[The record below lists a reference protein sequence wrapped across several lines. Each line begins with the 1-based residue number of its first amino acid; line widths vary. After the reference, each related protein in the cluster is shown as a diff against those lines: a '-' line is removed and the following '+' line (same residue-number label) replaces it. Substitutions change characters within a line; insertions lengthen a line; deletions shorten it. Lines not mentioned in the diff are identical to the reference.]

1 MSKRRMLYGYY
12 IQQGEIAIVETEA
25 IIVRRVFS
33 LYTGGLSYQKISD
46 LLNAEKIPYSQEM
59 PVWNKHKVK
68 RLLENPRYM
77 GQDGYPA
84 IIDRVGFQETQSHIH
99 EKTVGYAPRTE
110 RPVLRLKGYLHCA
123 KCGAPL
129 RRIAGKNRRA
139 DTLYLKCGGC
149 GAMATIP
156 DDTLLSEIARQVTE
170 HDTADRGPYQPS
182 EEVVRLTNAIN
193 RGLEHPEHP
202 EELVSLILQ
211 SAAARYDL
219 SLIHI

>member
-1 MSKRRMLYGYY
+1 MSKRRMLYGYF
-12 IQQGEIAIVETEA
+12 QQGEIAIVETEA

-33 LYTGGLSYQKISD
+33 LCIGGLSYQKISD

-99 EKTVGYAPRTE
+99 EKTAGYAPRTE

-170 HDTADRGPYQPS
+170 HDTADR
-182 EEVVRLTNAIN
+182 
-193 RGLEHPEHP
+193 
-202 EELVSLILQ
+202 
-211 SAAARYDL
+211 L